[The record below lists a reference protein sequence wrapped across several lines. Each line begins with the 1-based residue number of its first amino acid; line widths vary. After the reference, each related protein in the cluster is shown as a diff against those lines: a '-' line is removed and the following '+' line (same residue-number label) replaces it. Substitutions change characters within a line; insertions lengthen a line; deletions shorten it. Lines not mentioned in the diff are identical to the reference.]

1 MIYVCGI
8 VACTREKRVLVGAKC
23 FDEKE
28 RVVPVLNYTDKR
40 SEAQLRMGA
49 NELRVRHRCLH

>member
-1 MIYVCGI
+1 MINVCGI
-8 VACTREKRVLVGAKC
+8 VACTKEKRVLVGAKC

-28 RVVPVLNYTDKR
+28 RVAPVLTYTDKR

-49 NELRVRHRCLH
+49 NDLRMQHRCLH